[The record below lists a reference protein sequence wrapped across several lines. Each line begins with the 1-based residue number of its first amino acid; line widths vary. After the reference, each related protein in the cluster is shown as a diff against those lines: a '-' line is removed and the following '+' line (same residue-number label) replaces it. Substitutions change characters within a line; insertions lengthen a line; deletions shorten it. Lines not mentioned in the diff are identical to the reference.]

1 MRIAL
6 IGSKGQLAR
15 DIAETWPTRLDC
27 SIVSFDHGTLDMVR
41 RDLVTEVL
49 EEARPDL
56 VVSCAAF
63 HRVDRCESEVARTYE
78 VNVIGH
84 QNLADFCRAHG
95 LGMMYF
101 STDYVFDGEK
111 RTPYLET
118 DTPRPLSVYGH
129 SKLAAER
136 VVSKTL
142 EKHWVIRTSALYGIG
157 GATGKGGNFVD
168 VMLSAAARKRSLRVV
183 NDQIITPTSTLEL
196 ASTMAELVDRGVTG
210 LFHATAL
217 GETSW
222 YDFAVRIFEEAGVE
236 ADLSPVSA
244 EEYGAAAR
252 RPAYSVLEN
261 RALDEAG
268 IRQHFTPWNEGLKRY
283 IQTLKS
289 E

>member
-196 ASTMAELVDRGVTG
+196 ARTMAELVDRGVTG